1 MYKKLSSHIIPILFI
16 AGLYLI
22 YMLVIQGKPFPA
34 LLFALLPAIGICCAG
49 MFHGQM
55 AFYAF
60 FIINYFISG
69 VTRYIDLKS
78 GMLML
83 GLTLG
88 LVILVF
94 LKNIFC
100 PYDWKRSRNFLTA
113 IWLVWLIYCA
123 FELFNPMAVVEAWNI
138 AINGYALFP
147 LISAILIPILF
158 TRYRDFQ
165 WLLVL
170 WACLSILAS
179 AKGYWQRNHGFDHA
193 ELHWL
198 FVDGGARTHII
209 YWGIRYFSFFTDA
222 ANFGISMALSV
233 TVFGI
238 TGFYIRS
245 IWLKLFFWG
254 TATVSFYGL
263 LISGTRSAVVVPIVG
278 AIVYLILCKNIRH
291 LLIGTGLLIAAL
303 FLLTQTTIGNSNPL
317 IRRMRTTFDRQ
328 DASLQVREINKRKM
342 VPLLKDKPFG
352 IGLGLSGDRATR
364 FKVDTPLAKL
374 PPDSSLTATW
384 IETGIVGLSLYL
396 TLIFFIL
403 LKASYVAVFVVK
415 EKKIKG
421 ILIAF
426 IAGISGVLV
435 ATYTNDLTTLPNG
448 LLMSILYAFLFT
460 IPYYDKELNNDKHNP
475 SNISHNC

>member
-147 LISAILIPILF
+147 FLSAILIPILF
-158 TRYRDFQ
+158 IRYKNLK
-165 WLLVL
+165 WLLII
-170 WACLSILAS
+170 WAGLSLLAA
-179 AKGYWQRNHGFDHA
+179 AKGYWQRNHGFDPA

-198 FVDGGARTHII
+198 FVDGGARTHIL
-209 YWGIRYFSFFTDA
+209 YSGIRYFSFFSDA
-222 ANFGISMALSV
+222 ANYGTSMGLST

-238 TGFYIRS
+238 IGFYVRP
-245 IWLKLFFWG
+245 LKLKLLFWG
-254 TATVSFYGL
+254 TAIASFYGMM
-263 LISGTRSAVVVPIVG
+263 ISGTRSAVVIPIVG
-278 AIVYLILCKNIRH
+278 MVVYLILCKNKRH
-291 LLIGTGLLIAAL
+291 IFIGAIVLVTSL
-303 FLLTQTTIGNSNPL
+303 FILTQTNIGNSNGL
-317 IRRMRTTFDRQ
+317 IRRMRTTFDRE
-328 DASLQVREINKRKM
+328 DASLQVRYINKKKM
-342 VPLLKDKPFG
+342 IPLLKDKPFG
-352 IGLGLSGDRATR
+352 IGLGLSGGRAAR
-364 FKVDTPLAKL
+364 FKVDTPLAKI
-374 PPDSSLTATW
+374 PPDSLHTTYW
-384 IETGIVGLSLYL
+384 IETGVVGLILYF
-396 TLIFFIL
+396 TLIFLIL
-403 LKASYVAVFVVK
+403 VKASYTTVFIVQD
-415 EKKIKG
+415 KKLKG
-421 ILIAF
+421 VLIAF
-426 IAGISGVLV
+426 IAGISGMVV
-435 ATYTNDLTTLPNG
+435 AGYASDITTFPNG
-448 LLMSILYAFLFT
+448 IIMSCLYAFLFT
-460 IPYYDKELNNDKHNP
+460 IPYYDQE
-475 SNISHNC
+475 SSSHDATT